1 MGEGSEYVQTFQES
15 QKRKRTTMNNQI
27 TEVKISEITIS
38 NRHREEMGDIEELA
52 ESIEE
57 NGLLQAIGIT
67 PDNELIFGERRLR
80 AYRDVMKRETIP
92 ARVIEVDN
100 VLHARIAEDVMRKD
114 YTLTER
120 VAIVESLCTFT
131 HGGNRRSTQN
141 GNSEDETV
149 VLDEACK
156 RAGLSKDSYYRAKEV
171 EENGIPEL
179 VEQMDKGEI
188 AVSAAA
194 ALSKSP
200 VDEQEEC
207 MKRGFDGGKLT
218 IKSVKKKL
226 QKIKNRKKREADE
239 GREVESPKEGR
250 IQIRHCSFQELEQ
263 VAGIEPESVQLVCTD
278 IPYGNDFVDQVEEL
292 AEFANRV
299 LVDGG
304 TFVSYLGQHRLNEKL
319 AMLDKHLTYCWMG
332 TTAWEGKGSPIR
344 PLNMI
349 AKSIPWVVYSKGKF
363 QESAKWLDTFVNS
376 PRQKEWH
383 PWQRPLNEVEELVR
397 YFSDK
402 NDVVVDPCG
411 GGFTTAIACL
421 NKGRR
426 FIGCDIDKVAVVKG
440 QERLAKELK
449 GDATWPSGLIPLG
462 THQVALAG

>member
-1 MGEGSEYVQTFQES
+1 
-15 QKRKRTTMNNQI
+15 MNNPI
-27 TEVKISEITIS
+27 IEVKISDIKIG
-38 NRHREEMGDIEELA
+38 NRHREEMGNIEELA

-57 NGLLQAIGIT
+57 TDLLQPIGIT
-67 PDNELIFGERRLR
+67 PDKELIFGERRLR
-80 AYRDVMKRETIP
+80 AYRDVLRRETIP
-92 ARVIEVDN
+92 ARVIEVES

-120 VAIVESLCTFT
+120 VAIVETLRTFT
-131 HGGNRRSTQN
+131 HGGDRRSTQD

-156 RAGLSKDSYYRAKEV
+156 RVGLSTDRFRNAKKV
-171 EENGIPEL
+171 VKHGIPEL
-179 VEQMDKGEI
+179 VEQMDKCKI

-194 ALSKSP
+194 ALSKAP
-200 VDEQEEC
+200 VDVQEEC

-250 IQIRHCSFQELEQ
+250 IQIHRCKFQELEKD
-263 VAGIEPESVQLVCTD
+263 ARIEPESVQLVCTD
-278 IPYGNDFVDQVEEL
+278 IPYGNEFVDQVEEL

-299 LVDGG
+299 LVEGG

-332 TTAWEGKGSPIR
+332 TTAWEGKGSPNWS
-344 PLNMI
+344 LNMI

-363 QESAKWLDTFVNS
+363 QESAKWMDTFVNS
-376 PRQKEWH
+376 PPQKEWH
-383 PWQRPLNEVEELVR
+383 PWERPLNEVEELVR

-402 NDVVVDPCG
+402 NSLVVDPCG

-421 NKGRR
+421 NKSRR

-449 GDATWPSGLIPLG
+449 EDATLPSGLIPVG

>member
-1 MGEGSEYVQTFQES
+1 
-15 QKRKRTTMNNQI
+15 MNNQI
-27 TEVKISEITIS
+27 IEVKINDIKIGTP
-38 NRHREEMGDIEELA
+38 HREEMGDIEELA

-80 AYRDVMKRETIP
+80 AYRDVMQLETIP

-120 VAIVESLCTFT
+120 VAIVQALRSFK
-131 HGGNRRSTQN
+131 HGGDRRSKQVRKCD
-141 GNSEDETV
+141 DELKV
-149 VLDEACK
+149 DAAAK
-156 RAGLSKDSYYRAKEV
+156 RAGLGGKDGYIRVKKV
-171 EENGIPEL
+171 IDNGIPEL

-194 ALSKSP
+194 ELSTAP
-200 VDEQEEC
+200 ADEQEEC
-207 MKRGFDGGKLT
+207 MKREFDGGKLT
-218 IKSVKKKL
+218 IRAVKKKL

-263 VAGIEPESVQLVCTD
+263 VAGIEPESVQLICTD
-278 IPYGNDFVDQVEEL
+278 VPYGNDFVEQVEEL

-299 LVDGG
+299 LVEGG

-332 TTAWEGKGSPIR
+332 TTAWEGKGSPNWS
-344 PLNMI
+344 LNMI

-363 QESAKWLDTFVNS
+363 QESAKWMDTFVNS
-376 PRQKEWH
+376 PPQKEWH
-383 PWQRPLNEVEELVR
+383 PWERPLNEVEELVR

-426 FIGCDIDKVAVVKG
+426 FIGCDDDKVAVVKG

-449 GDATWPSGLIPLG
+449 EDATLSSGLIPLG